1 MFFVPLYFE
10 GLRTRPLL
18 IFWLATLTQA
28 AIWLAV
34 PLAFYAAPPGELPE
48 LIAIGRQ
55 FPLDANVGP
64 PLAYWLAAIVFG
76 AFGLVGVYAL
86 SQVCVVT
93 TYCCVFALGRA
104 ITGEVYAVIAVLL
117 MVGIAVFT
125 VPTPEFG
132 PSILAMALW
141 AVVLLHYWR
150 AVVQERR
157 RSWYVLGAAAALLL
171 LTTEAALILLA
182 PLAVFTVMTK
192 RGRGSIGT
200 IEPWIIAVVLVVVLF
215 GHLLWLEGVG
225 DGLTPTLERL
235 RSAEMAEAGTADWLR
250 LLGLLLLAHAGLAIL
265 VTLASGR
272 PRSYAGPTPA
282 LARLPVAPF
291 AVTFV
296 KVFALLPAL
305 LATIFAVVLGE
316 RIPIGGAAPLL
327 VLSGL
332 AVVVAAGDNLVL
344 YHQRILGYAW
354 AGLLIVPAIFIP
366 AVIAML
372 PWMTGTDLSI
382 AQPAAAMGHFF
393 AESFERRTGRP
404 LAVVSGDSRTAA
416 LVAMSAPSH
425 PNIYFDS
432 DPERTPRVTAEDIR
446 EKGAVVVWP
455 AADAALTPP
464 PAIRAH
470 FPDLVA
476 EVPQTFERAVRG
488 RLPPLRIGWG
498 MVRPANAAAA
508 RWPSAV
514 LRQCFLKCQ
523 KIPPGEPLL

>member
-64 PLAYWLAAIVFG
+64 PLAYWLAAIVFS

-104 ITGEVYAVIAVLL
+104 ITGEVYAAIAVLL

-272 PRSYAGPTPA
+272 PRSHAGPTPA

-508 RWPSAV
+508 R
-514 LRQCFLKCQ
+514 
-523 KIPPGEPLL
+523 